1 MKYDWDTPVERIGT
15 DCFKWDWNR
24 REGDLP
30 MWVAD
35 MDFKAAPAI
44 TEEIRKRAEHGVFGY
59 TMVPE
64 SWYSAYLDWWRDRH
78 GYAMEKEWIMYV
90 SGVIPAISSTI
101 RALTA
106 PGRKVIVQTPVY
118 NAFFSCITNNGC
130 QIAENQLI
138 YENGGYRMD
147 LDDLE
152 EKASDPGTDIMIL
165 CNPHNPAGKIWDKE
179 TLVKVGEICARNNVT
194 VISDEV
200 HCDIV
205 TPGSSYTPFA
215 AASETCRGISVM
227 VMAATKAFNIAG
239 INSACISV
247 ADKALNK
254 KIRFAA
260 DRDEIAHFS
269 IFSGVA
275 ATAFRECGDWLDE
288 MCEYVSQNRKY
299 AAEFIKNELPELH
312 LIDGDATYLLWLDI
326 SSLGVSSKALANHL
340 RNTTGLFVTPGSQYG
355 KGGEGFLRINA
366 GCPRLLVQDGLNRLK
381 TGIRLRSE
389 P

>member
-1 MKYDWDTPVERIGT
+1 MEYDWDTPVERIGT

-64 SWYSAYLDWWRDRH
+64 SWYSAYLDWWRERH

-138 YENGGYRMD
+138 YENGD
-147 LDDLE
+147 HH
-152 EKASDPGTDIMIL
+152 S
-165 CNPHNPAGKIWDKE
+165 
-179 TLVKVGEICARNNVT
+179 
-194 VISDEV
+194 
-200 HCDIV
+200 
-205 TPGSSYTPFA
+205 
-215 AASETCRGISVM
+215 
-227 VMAATKAFNIAG
+227 
-239 INSACISV
+239 
-247 ADKALNK
+247 
-254 KIRFAA
+254 
-260 DRDEIAHFS
+260 
-269 IFSGVA
+269 
-275 ATAFRECGDWLDE
+275 
-288 MCEYVSQNRKY
+288 
-299 AAEFIKNELPELH
+299 
-312 LIDGDATYLLWLDI
+312 
-326 SSLGVSSKALANHL
+326 
-340 RNTTGLFVTPGSQYG
+340 
-355 KGGEGFLRINA
+355 
-366 GCPRLLVQDGLNRLK
+366 
-381 TGIRLRSE
+381 
-389 P
+389 